1 MEVRETDDSQ
11 LKSASEAG
19 TSISPPEEESA
30 RRGLQEL
37 KAELAE
43 RDAELRS
50 ALLQLYGTRS
60 SLGWRLLERFRRLV
74 ACLAPP
80 SSRRIRFYH
89 LTARAVELVLDEG
102 WLTLFRRALR
112 LRFRTQR
119 GLVSAELPPLDVQYQ
134 VWRQRR
140 SITEERRRA
149 LTEDVT
155 RLRHLPLIS
164 IVTPVYNTPEAWLRD
179 AIESVRAQI
188 YHHWQLCLVD
198 DGSTKPHVRRVLDE
212 YQRLDPRV
220 NVTILPQNQGIVAAT
235 NEAIRLATGDF
246 VAFLDHDD
254 ELAPDALLELA
265 RRLDRE
271 PDLDIIYTDEDKK
284 AEDGRHIMPFFKAD
298 WSPDLLLSCNY
309 LSHLTVYRRILLQE
323 LGGLRTGLDGAQDY
337 DLALRATERTS
348 RIGHIPLPLY
358 TWRIVPGST
367 AGSDRAK
374 PYAFKAAVR
383 ALTES
388 LARRGWQV
396 EVQETAIPRWYRVRY
411 PLPPDALISIIIPT
425 RDKGGLLRRCL
436 RSIGRR
442 TSYTDYEV
450 IVVDSAPQ
458 EPRPEFPLRAPLRFV
473 PYAEPFNYAR
483 AINLGATHA
492 RGDYLLFLNDDTE
505 VLSPGWLEA
514 MLEHAQR
521 PGVAAVGARLLY
533 PDGRVQHEG
542 VVLGLLG
549 SASNV
554 SFDYLNLG
562 RCIRNCAA
570 VAAACMMSR
579 KTVFQELGGFDEG
592 FRLAF
597 NDIDYCLRA
606 RQRGDL
612 IVYTP
617 YAELLHYE
625 GASRGGLHPEEDEK
639 LFRARW
645 GDPKDQLDPYYNPN
659 FDRQK
664 PPFTL
669 QI

>member
-1 MEVRETDDSQ
+1 M
-11 LKSASEAG
+11 
-19 TSISPPEEESA
+19 SPLDEESA
-30 RRGLQEL
+30 RRRLQEQEE
-37 KAELAE
+37 ELAE

-50 ALLQLYGTRS
+50 ALLQLYGIRN
-60 SLGWRLLERFRRLV
+60 SLGWRLLERFRRSV
-74 ACLAPP
+74 ARLAPP
-80 SSRRIRFYH
+80 SSRRIRIYH
-89 LTARAVELVLDEG
+89 LFARAVELVLDEG

-112 LRFRTQR
+112 LRFRTAR
-119 GLVSAELPPLDVQYQ
+119 GLVRDQPPLDVQYQ
-134 VWRQRR
+134 VWRERR
-140 SITEERRRA
+140 RISDERRRA
-149 LTEDVT
+149 LTEEVA
-155 RLRHLPLIS
+155 RFRHLPLIS
-164 IVTPVYNTPEAWLRD
+164 IVTPAYNTPETWLRE

-188 YHHWQLCLVD
+188 YPHWQLCLAD
-198 DGSTKPHVRRVLDE
+198 DGSTEPHVRRVLDE
-212 YQRLDPRV
+212 YQRLDPRI
-220 NVTILPQNQGIVAAT
+220 NATILPHNQGIVAAT
-235 NEAIRLATGDF
+235 NQALGLASGDF
-246 VAFLDHDD
+246 VSFLDHDD
-254 ELAPDALLELA
+254 ELAPDALLEIA

-284 AEDGRHIMPFFKAD
+284 AADGRHITPFFKPD

-309 LSHLTVYRRILLQE
+309 FSHLSVYRHTLLAE

-337 DLALRATERTS
+337 DLALRGTERTC
-348 RIGHIPLPLY
+348 RIGHVPLPLY
-358 TWRIVPGST
+358 TWRITPGST

-374 PYAFKAAVR
+374 RYAFRAA
-383 ALTES
+383 ALTLKES
-388 LARRGWQV
+388 LARRGWQA
-396 EVQETAIPRWYRVRY
+396 EIEETAVPRWYRVRY
-411 PLPPDALISIIIPT
+411 PLPPDALVSIIIPT
-425 RDKGGLLRRCL
+425 RDKAGLLRRCI
-436 RSIGRR
+436 RSIARR
-442 TSYTDYEV
+442 TSYPAYEI
-450 IVVDSAPQ
+450 IVVDSAPE
-458 EPRPEFPLRAPLRFV
+458 EPQPEFPSKPPLRFV
-473 PYAEPFNYAR
+473 PYGEPFSYAH
-483 AINLGATHA
+483 AINLGAAHA

-533 PDGRVQHEG
+533 PDGRAQHEG

-570 VAAACMMSR
+570 VTAACMMTR

-617 YAELLHYE
+617 YAELVHYE
-625 GASRGGLHPEEDEK
+625 GASRGGLHPEEDER

-645 GDPKDQLDPYYNPN
+645 GEPQEQHDPYYNSN

-669 QI
+669 RI